1 MPARG
6 WRFRLA
12 FLSFMGKIRT
22 NGNFAC
28 KWCGVGSF
36 HRGAFLSQAIASMTR
51 ILSSLLAVATVLL
64 FAGSLTA
71 EEEEQPRGRVCL
83 SILDS
88 GPAAKEVP
96 LRLSETVRPGSTVRA
111 HLDSSDKCTVLVAAL
126 TKDGKLANGWRP
138 QLAEVPDDF
147 EEVQL
152 PKAPVTWEWSGSH
165 GPFDLYVLFL
175 PPGSKEVDEAK
186 KLVGAMQT
194 PKIDDR
200 LLAMQANK
208 LRELVGRITNEKEKV
223 NQAPLA
229 EPEVG
234 GVFRGS
240 GVDAVFPWREFAQ
253 SIDFDENRAG
263 VLILSSEGA
272 AKDSPAP

>member
-1 MPARG
+1 M
-6 WRFRLA
+6 
-12 FLSFMGKIRT
+12 I
-22 NGNFAC
+22 
-28 KWCGVGSF
+28 
-36 HRGAFLSQAIASMTR
+36 R
-51 ILSSLLAVATVLL
+51 ILCSFLAVATAFVV
-64 FAGSLTA
+64 AGSLMA
-71 EEEEQPRGRVCL
+71 ADEDQPQGRVCL
-83 SILDS
+83 SIVDS
-88 GPAAKEVP
+88 GPSTKEVP
-96 LRLSETVRPGSTVRA
+96 FKLSVTPRPGSIVRA
-111 HLDSSDKCTVLVAAL
+111 HLDASHKCTVLVAAL

-138 QLAEVPDDF
+138 QLTEVPEEF

-152 PKAPVTWEWSGSH
+152 PKAPITWEWSGAH
-165 GPFDLYVLFL
+165 GIFDLYVVFL
-175 PPGSKEVDEAK
+175 PPGSKEIDEAK
-186 KLVGAMQT
+186 KLVGAMQA

-208 LRELVGRITNEKEKV
+208 LRELVGRITNEKDRV
-223 NQAPLA
+223 NQAPMT

-253 SIDFDENRAG
+253 SIDFDENRPG